1 MPDHLTPQQRSRAM
15 KRVKLKNGPLE
26 KRVKMELRA
35 MGLRYRSNNG
45 SLPGSPDVV
54 LPRHRVAIFVDGDF
68 WHGWRL
74 SSWEHKLTDFW
85 RDKLR
90 ANRVR
95 DQRNFRRLRRNGWK
109 VMRIWEHQIEQKE
122 QLRRLLQRLRRGV

>member
-1 MPDHLTPQQRSRAM
+1 M